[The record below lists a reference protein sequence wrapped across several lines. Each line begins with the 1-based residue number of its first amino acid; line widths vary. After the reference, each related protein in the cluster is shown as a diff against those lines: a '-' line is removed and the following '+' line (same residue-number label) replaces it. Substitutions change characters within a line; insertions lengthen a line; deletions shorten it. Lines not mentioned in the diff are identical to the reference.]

1 MRGKVVSF
9 GLISNQIEKK
19 KKSQESPTIHYSYPY
34 QKHPPRDKSRIL
46 IILAAI
52 IVVAVVISAVIF
64 IWIIN
69 PGNEVSAIFFDF
81 DYSDPDNLGVNVIVD
96 SGGVLSLAGE
106 ADLWIFYQDREVYN
120 SKVQID
126 SSGDGFLSI
135 PYNSFVEGN
144 GEYNFLV
151 EYRNV
156 ESMPYI
162 YNVGYVVEL
171 LDMDVVVDFVDGGG
185 LLTIFI
191 NMLYEDGDSMLDNPK
206 DVILTVNEILSV
218 DDWNYITYGDEPQN
232 ISAHFFSNE
241 YPYNKSGNYLV
252 NVSLENTRV
261 NPDSSSL
268 YFTIYETWEGFLN
281 ILPEAE
287 AQIVNTYPTPNSS
300 NYTVEF
306 DASNSWNDGDITNYI
321 WDFNGD
327 GAIDLETIE
336 PKVNFSEYS
345 QNQSYNT
352 VLNVEGDV
360 IINPYLGIKEKG
372 SFTIRVDPP

>member
-1 MRGKVVSF
+1 MRGKVISF

-19 KKSQESPTIHYSYPY
+19 KKSQESQTIPRPYPY
-34 QKHPPRDKSRIL
+34 PKHPPWDKSRIL
-46 IILAAI
+46 IILAVI

-69 PGNEVSAIFFDF
+69 PGNEVSTIFLDF
-81 DYSDPDNLGVNVIVD
+81 DYSDPENLGVNVIVG
-96 SGGVLSLAGE
+96 SGNVLSLAGE
-106 ADLWIFYQDREVYN
+106 ADLWIFYQDTEVYN
-120 SKVQID
+120 SKVRID
-126 SSGDGFLSI
+126 SSGDGFISI

-144 GEYNFLV
+144 GEYNFLA

-156 ESMPYI
+156 ESVPWI

-171 LDMDVVVDFVDGGG
+171 LDMDVVVDFVDDGGR
-185 LLTIFI
+185 LSIFI

-206 DVILTVNEILSV
+206 DVILTINEILSV
-218 DDWNYITYGDEPQN
+218 DDWVYITSGDEPQTT
-232 ISAHFFSNE
+232 SAYFLSNE
-241 YPYNKSGNYLV
+241 YPYNKSGNYIV
-252 NVSLENTRV
+252 NISLENTRV
-261 NPDSSSL
+261 NPDSGSR

-287 AQIVNTYPTPNSS
+287 AQIVDTYPTPNSS

-360 IINPYLGIKEKG
+360 IINPYLGSKEKG
-372 SFTIRVDPP
+372 SVIIGVDPP